1 MHIFT
6 CISKKNILIY
16 MCDNN
21 VPVTL
26 QVTFEFKDFPEVESL
41 LKSNHKSS
49 YGTGCHIFIE
59 TLIFIILVNFRTF
72 CDPPFISMVQ
82 NY

>member
-1 MHIFT
+1 MHSFT
-6 CISKKNILIY
+6 CISKENILIY
-16 MCDNN
+16 MCDND

-26 QVTFEFKDFPEVESL
+26 QVTFEFKDFPEVESP

-49 YGTGCHIFIE
+49 YGTGYHIFIE
-59 TLIFIILVNFRTF
+59 TLIFIILINFRTF
-72 CDPPFISMVQ
+72 CDTPFIPMVQ